1 MNARP
6 PHGQT
11 QAAGSR
17 GPSNGSKGP
26 WPQGPPRDTERP
38 RMRAGG
44 RASPSRLMPSF
55 AQTASDSSLRNN
67 GCPARTL
74 TARRKENPSRRGRPR
89 TPLRR
94 GSAVPT
100 PGARFAGRV
109 GTRGARRQA
118 SGRAADGSRPGP
130 KASVCPAGATDGRT
144 SLSLPPDSCM
154 VGTPVYTYGLLESP
168 GASFTRAF
176 GSPPPRLTSICPFS
190 AASCRGVPP
199 QESRVTGAPIS
210 SSRSRTGV
218 WPPRAAKCRAVAPSL
233 SRAVRPMSVKVTWGE
248 GRVADR

>member
-1 MNARP
+1 M
-6 PHGQT
+6 
-11 QAAGSR
+11 
-17 GPSNGSKGP
+17 
-26 WPQGPPRDTERP
+26 
-38 RMRAGG
+38 GG
-44 RASPSRLMPSF
+44 RARHCVGVRRCRRPGRG
-55 AQTASDSSLRNN
+55 SLAESGRE
-67 GCPARTL
+67 GL
-74 TARRKENPSRRGRPR
+74 GGRRAAAPR
-89 TPLRR
+89 TAL
-94 GSAVPT
+94 
-100 PGARFAGRV
+100 AR
-109 GTRGARRQA
+109 
-118 SGRAADGSRPGP
+118 GP

-144 SLSLPPDSCM
+144 SLSLPPDPCV

-233 SRAVRPMSVKVTWGE
+233 SRAVRPMSVKVTWG
-248 GRVADR
+248 GRAGRGPLRLARAAPH

>member
-1 MNARP
+1 MRP

-17 GPSNGSKGP
+17 GTSNGSKGP

-44 RASPSRLMPSF
+44 RVSPSRPMPSSF

-74 TARRKENPSRRGRPR
+74 TARRKENPSRHGRPR

-100 PGARFAGRV
+100 PGARFGGRV
-109 GTRGARRQA
+109 GTRRARRQA
-118 SGRAADGSRPGP
+118 SGSRPGAEGQCLSGGGRPGRPVGVAGFAPLCPSPLTRAWWGHPSTRTVSLNHWVPRSPGRSGAPRPASPPSARSLRRRAGGSRPRSL
-130 KASVCPAGATDGRT
+130 AWRGR
-144 SLSLPPDSCM
+144 P
-154 VGTPVYTYGLLESP
+154 
-168 GASFTRAF
+168 
-176 GSPPPRLTSICPFS
+176 S
-190 AASCRGVPP
+190 AAAGPGWACGRLGLQSAGP
-199 QESRVTGAPIS
+199 
-210 SSRSRTGV
+210 
-218 WPPRAAKCRAVAPSL
+218 WPPRYPARS
-233 SRAVRPMSVKVTWGE
+233 G
-248 GRVADR
+248 